1 MTAVEVSAL
10 IEDRAKVEIEVTA
23 VCRIEEAIEGD
34 DEAETPLT
42 GSRSTTTGPRFPTIP
57 QFFARWAEQSE
68 RIRRSVRCYLDV
80 PFGTHAMEK
89 LDIFLPQGRSRAL
102 LMFIHGGYWR
112 ALDKKDHSFVAGEL
126 VKHGVTVAVP
136 NYALCPS
143 VTIEEIVRQMLQAAR
158 RGCGGTAATSARPT
172 TALRRRPLRRRPSHG
187 DDARRPVAG
196 FARDLPQKVVSG
208 GLAISGVYDL
218 RDIVNVPSINDD
230 VRMTAAQ
237 AWKWSPMS
245 LPPATDAP
253 LYLAAGSKELPPFLD
268 QNKAFGRHWKK
279 VLAQDIP
286 CPDDHHFSIL
296 EKLARSVER
305 AVPRGH
311 ADDGSLAIPAGA
323 PSRLPPDPHPPAGDG
338 APLPQ
343 CPFGSS
349 SCSAS

>member
-1 MTAVEVSAL
+1 MKRDTAFWESQYNN
-10 IEDRAKVEIEVTA
+10 RAA
-23 VCRIEEAIEGD
+23 VPD
-34 DEAETPLT
+34 H
-42 GSRSTTTGPRFPTIP
+42 P

-143 VTIEEIVRQMLQAAR
+143 VTIEEIVRQILQASAWLWR
-158 RGCGGTAATSARPT
+158 NGGNFGAPYKQ
-172 TALRRRPLRRRPSHG
+172 LY
-187 DDARRPVAG
+187 VAG
-196 FARDLPQKVVSG
+196 HSAGGHLTAMTLAALWPAFARDLPQKVVGG

-218 RDIVNVPSINDD
+218 RDIVNVPSVNDD

-237 AWKWSPMS
+237 AWKCSPMS

-253 LYLAAGSKELPPFLD
+253 LYLAAGSKELPPFVE
-268 QNKAFGRHWKK
+268 QNKAFGQHWKK

-296 EKLARSVER
+296 GKLADPSS
-305 AVPRGH
+305 ALFRG
-311 ADDGSLAIPAGA
+311 AMRMMGL
-323 PSRLPPDPHPPAGDG
+323 
-338 APLPQ
+338 
-343 CPFGSS
+343 
-349 SCSAS
+349 